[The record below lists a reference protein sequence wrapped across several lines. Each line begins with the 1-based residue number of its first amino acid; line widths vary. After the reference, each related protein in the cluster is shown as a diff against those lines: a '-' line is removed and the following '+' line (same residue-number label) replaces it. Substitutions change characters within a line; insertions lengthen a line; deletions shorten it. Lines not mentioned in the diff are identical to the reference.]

1 MYFCKV
7 KSNKKQHTKKAIL
20 TALEKSLGVVTTACR
35 QVGINR
41 TTYYKY
47 LKEDEE
53 FAKQVKD
60 IENIALDFA
69 ESQLHKQISEGNTTA
84 TIFLLKTKGKS
95 RGYVER
101 SEIVHDNQI
110 KSTIIEWTP
119 PKQLN
124 KNVTDNSTTL
134 SNQTKD
140 SKSTKEEQGQEKLS
154 ESVNT

>member
-47 LKEDEE
+47 LKEDKE

-119 PKQLN
+119 PRQLN
-124 KNVTDNSTTL
+124 KNVIDNSTTL

-140 SKSTKEEQGQEKLS
+140 SKSIKVEQDQEKQ
-154 ESVNT
+154 

>member
-140 SKSTKEEQGQEKLS
+140 SKWRMGTRR
-154 ESVNT
+154 NR

>member
-47 LKEDEE
+47 LKEDKE

-119 PKQLN
+119 PRQLN
-124 KNVTDNSTTL
+124 KNVTDNSTTS

-140 SKSTKEEQGQEKLS
+140 SKSTKVEQDLEKQ
-154 ESVNT
+154 

>member
-1 MYFCKV
+1 MYFCNV
-7 KSNKKQHTKKAIL
+7 KTNKKEHTKKAL
-20 TALEKSLGVVTTACR
+20 LNALEKSLGVVTKACKIAK
-35 QVGINR
+35 VGR
-41 TTYYKY
+41 TTFYQY

-84 TIFLLKTKGKS
+84 TIFLLKTKGKK

-101 SEIVHDNQI
+101 QEILHDNQI

-119 PKQLN
+119 PGKSS
-124 KNVTDNSTTL
+124 KAAIDNSTT
-134 SNQTKD
+134 SSDQTKD
-140 SKSTKEEQGQEKLS
+140 SKSIKEEQEVVKQ
-154 ESVNT
+154 

>member
-1 MYFCKV
+1 MYFCYV
-7 KSNKKQHTKKAIL
+7 KTNKKQHTKKAIL
-20 TALEKSLGVVTTACR
+20 EALEKSLGVVTTACKK
-35 QVGINR
+35 VSINR
-41 TTYYKY
+41 STFYKY
-47 LKEDEE
+47 LKEDQE

-101 SEIVHDNQI
+101 SEIVHDNQV
-110 KSTIIEWTP
+110 KSTIIEWIP
-119 PKQLN
+119 PKKLS

-134 SNQTKD
+134 SDQTKD
-140 SKSTKEEQGQEKLS
+140 SKSTRAVHEAEKL
-154 ESVNT
+154 